1 MFLSDKEKNELF
13 DTCNFAL
20 KNDITY
26 FTLFR
31 ITKKIDTIET
41 HKNIQEKETQE
52 SFIRYTYGGKDDI
65 EYMLHQYNSK
75 KILISKN
82 TCMKEYVVA
91 EKLRVSLNQESA
103 ETLYMKINTKKNIT
117 LKNLSFIYQTNIS
130 YTLI

>member
-1 MFLSDKEKNELF
+1 MYLTDKEKNELF

-52 SFIRYTYGGKDDI
+52 SFIRYTYGGKEDI
-65 EYMLHQYNSK
+65 EDMLHQYNNRK
-75 KILISKN
+75 VLISKN
-82 TCMKEYVVA
+82 TLIKEYVVA
-91 EKLRVSLNQESA
+91 EKLRVSLNREDIES
-103 ETLYMKINTKKNIT
+103 LYSKINTKKNIT
-117 LKNLSFIYQTNIS
+117 LKDLSFVNKTNIS